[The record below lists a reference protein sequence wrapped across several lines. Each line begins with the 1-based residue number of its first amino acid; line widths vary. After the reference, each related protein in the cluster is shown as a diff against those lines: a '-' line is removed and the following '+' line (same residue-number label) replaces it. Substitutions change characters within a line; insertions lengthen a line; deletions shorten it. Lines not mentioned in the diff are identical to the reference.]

1 MLKNYLIYSQ
11 IMKAELV
18 LLLLGLFAL
27 ALEAAPAVEQ
37 ADYETVKKEITSA
50 VGREKIAVKDQEE
63 TALTSDESNEEDL
76 VSSATFTRGYYY
88 PQYYYYQKYYYP
100 RYYYPK
106 YHQYYYY

>member
-1 MLKNYLIYSQ
+1 
-11 IMKAELV
+11 MKVKLV

-63 TALTSDESNEEDL
+63 TALTSVESNEEDL
-76 VSSATFTRGYYY
+76 VSSATFKRGYYY
-88 PQYYYYQKYYYP
+88 PSYYPQYYHYPKYYYP
-100 RYYYPK
+100 RYYYPT
-106 YHQYYYY
+106 YPQYYY

>member
-1 MLKNYLIYSQ
+1 
-11 IMKAELV
+11 MKVKLV

-37 ADYETVKKEITSA
+37 DNYETVIKREITSA
-50 VGREKIAVKDQEE
+50 VGHEKIAAKDQEE

-76 VSSATFTRGYYY
+76 VSSATFTHGYYY
-88 PQYYYYQKYYYP
+88 PQYYYYPKYYYP

-106 YHQYYYY
+106 YHQYYY